1 MFKKFLFLG
10 IIIIFFAACEEV
22 IDVDLNYSDER
33 LVIEGQL
40 NWIKETQQTE
50 QIIKLSKTTPYFET
64 LRIPANGAEVQV
76 YDDENNIFAKIL
88 RKEIPCDKIYED
100 EFSLFF
106 NDINP
111 QAKIHIL
118 GIPKFPCTT
127 FSDFLKNADN
137 ENITSFFK
145 SVQFVINNINI
156 ENTGYRLITNS
167 GEDGGQEVPH
177 FHIHILAGEKIGSLR

>member
-1 MFKKFLFLG
+1 M
-10 IIIIFFAACEEV
+10 
-22 IDVDLNYSDER
+22 
-33 LVIEGQL
+33 
-40 NWIKETQQTE
+40 
-50 QIIKLSKTTPYFET
+50 
-64 LRIPANGAEVQV
+64 
-76 YDDENNIFAKIL
+76 YDKNNIFAKIL
-88 RKEIPCDKIYED
+88 RKEIPCDKVYED

-118 GIPKFPCTT
+118 GIPKFPCAT
-127 FSDFLKNADN
+127 FSDFLKNADA

-145 SVQFVINNINI
+145 SVQCVINDINI
-156 ENTGYRLITNS
+156 ENKGYRLITNS

>member
-1 MFKKFLFLG
+1 M
-10 IIIIFFAACEEV
+10 
-22 IDVDLNYSDER
+22 Y
-33 LVIEGQL
+33 
-40 NWIKETQQTE
+40 
-50 QIIKLSKTTPYFET
+50 
-64 LRIPANGAEVQV
+64 
-76 YDDENNIFAKIL
+76 DENNIFAKIL
-88 RKEIPCDKIYED
+88 RKEIPCDKVYED

-111 QAKIHIL
+111 QAKIHVL

-127 FSDFLKNADN
+127 FSDFIKTADD

-145 SVQFVINNINI
+145 SVQVVINNLNI

>member
-1 MFKKFLFLG
+1 M
-10 IIIIFFAACEEV
+10 
-22 IDVDLNYSDER
+22 Y
-33 LVIEGQL
+33 
-40 NWIKETQQTE
+40 
-50 QIIKLSKTTPYFET
+50 
-64 LRIPANGAEVQV
+64 
-76 YDDENNIFAKIL
+76 DENNIFAKIL
-88 RKEIPCDKIYED
+88 RKEIPCDKVYED

-118 GIPKFPCTT
+118 GIPKFPYTT

-145 SVQFVINNINI
+145 SVQFVINDINI
-156 ENTGYRLITNS
+156 ENTGYRLISNS

>member
-1 MFKKFLFLG
+1 M
-10 IIIIFFAACEEV
+10 
-22 IDVDLNYSDER
+22 Y
-33 LVIEGQL
+33 
-40 NWIKETQQTE
+40 
-50 QIIKLSKTTPYFET
+50 
-64 LRIPANGAEVQV
+64 
-76 YDDENNIFAKIL
+76 DENNIFAKIL
-88 RKEIPCDKIYED
+88 RKEIPCDKVYED

-111 QAKIHIL
+111 QAKIHVL

-145 SVQFVINNINI
+145 SVQAVINNINI

-177 FHIHILAGEKIGSLR
+177 FHIHILAGEKIGSLRSFIFFL